1 MAETE
6 KAMTEEERLKADR
19 QGHRERVRAHYL
31 RTGLD
36 SFEDYE
42 VLELL
47 LFYAVPRR
55 DTKALAKGLL
65 RRFGSLHAV
74 LEASLNDLEAA
85 GLSPNAAILLNMLP
99 QLERRSL
106 ASKTEDQTYIRS
118 TGDAGR
124 VLCASFRNRQDE
136 SIRLLCL
143 NAAGKL
149 LKNAEISSGDV
160 NAVHFSMRKIAETAI
175 STRAVSVILAHN
187 HPGGSLMPSAEDI
200 DATNSAN
207 EALKTVGVHL
217 LDHLIIAGSDY
228 CSLREEGYL

>member
-1 MAETE
+1 
-6 KAMTEEERLKADR
+6 MTEEERIKADR
-19 QGHRERVRAHYL
+19 QGHRERVRERYE

-42 VLELL
+42 ALELL
-47 LFYAVPRR
+47 LFYAIPRK
-55 DTKALAKGLL
+55 DTKAAAKALI
-65 RRFGSLHAV
+65 RKFGSLHAV
-74 LEASLNDLEAA
+74 LDASVEDLKAA
-85 GLSPNAAILLNMLP
+85 GLTPNAAVLLNLFP
-99 QLERRSL
+99 ELERRYE
-106 ASKTEDQTYIRS
+106 ASKTENQTYIRS
-118 TGDAGR
+118 TADAGR

-136 SIRLLCL
+136 SIRLLCMD
-143 NAAGKL
+143 ARGKL

-187 HPGGSLMPSAEDI
+187 HPGGSLLPSSEDI
-200 DATNSAN
+200 DATNSAV

-217 LDHLIIAGSDY
+217 LDHLIIAGGDY